1 MLQPDAVR
9 TRNHEAAHCAATLWF
24 GIAVERVDLDPP
36 VVHVTVDRER
46 YFEHLCVMLAG
57 ALGEGSRLR
66 WPPQRNAEDGDES
79 SAALLIAALGL
90 DERGWTDAESLT
102 ADVLALPEVVR
113 VSRLLAYELRVHDHL
128 DAGRIVELLHEARH
142 DDETCA
148 LGAAL
153 R

>member
-9 TRNHEAAHCAATLWF
+9 TRNHEAAHCAAALWF
-24 GIAVERVDLDPP
+24 GIAVECVDLDPP

-46 YFEHLCVMLAG
+46 YFEHLCVVLAG
-57 ALGEGSRLR
+57 ALGEGARLR
-66 WPPQRNAEDGDES
+66 WPPHRNSEGGDERG
-79 SAALLIAALGL
+79 AALLVAALGL
-90 DERGWTDAESLT
+90 DERGWARRARPHRRCSRI
-102 ADVLALPEVVR
+102 PEVVR

-128 DAGRIVELLHEARH
+128 DAARILELWHEAQH

-148 LGAAL
+148 LGAGL